1 MTDAH
6 ERSDRMRLEM
16 AEFPVNQIVLGKEF
30 RYVSRRLEVNQE
42 ALATTILQDPRIQDV
57 KLALAAPGEKVRI
70 NGIRDIVEPRV
81 KVEGNGQVFPGI
93 LGPVAPVGEGRTH
106 RLSGMAVVATAEYEG
121 IVRSGISVQRSAIL
135 DMWGRGAEVSRFAS
149 LTNLVL
155 ILRLA
160 EGLSEIDAHH
170 AIQKA
175 ECETAIRLA
184 ETTIGLQPQR
194 LECCQLDL
202 VNSKLPRVVLIQ
214 GCQTD
219 TNHPHSGLSYYGMSV
234 RESLATFVHPNEMLD
249 GVLAVNTTQ
258 AICHHP
264 TTWDWQNHP
273 LVAGLY
279 RDHSKTLNF
288 GGVILQRI
296 RFLTH
301 QGKEVIAHNTAQ
313 LAASLGADGALV
325 TWVGGGN
332 AFVDT
337 MLTIQAC
344 ERRGIKTVLVGYEFG
359 GKDGAD
365 SPLLYYVPEA
375 DAVVSTGSRNSAI
388 ELPEP
393 DNLIGPYEDIE
404 ILSYPGAPVVSGRD
418 PISLDALDMI
428 VGGVDIWGMQDLSC
442 RAY

>member
-1 MTDAH
+1 
-6 ERSDRMRLEM
+6 MRLEI
-16 AEFPVNQIVLGKEF
+16 AEFPVSEITLGTES
-30 RYVSRRLEVNQE
+30 RYVSGKLEVDRQ
-42 ALATTILQDPRIQDV
+42 ALVTSIRRDERIEDVELAVAT
-57 KLALAAPGEKVRI
+57 PGQKVRI
-70 NGIRDIVEPRV
+70 TGIRDVVEPRV

-93 LGPVAPVGEGRTH
+93 LGPVTPVGEGRTH
-106 RLSGMAVVATAEYEG
+106 RLSGMGVVVTAKYEG

-155 ILRLA
+155 ILRLGK
-160 EGLSEIDAHH
+160 GLSEIEAHN

-175 ECETAIRLA
+175 ECETAKRLA
-184 ETTIGLQPQR
+184 ETTIGLPPKR
-194 LECCQLDL
+194 LECHELNL
-202 VNSKLPRVVLIQ
+202 ENSELPQVVIIQ

-273 LVAGLY
+273 LVGGLY
-279 RDHSKTLNF
+279 RNHSKSLRF
-288 GGVILQRI
+288 RGVILQRI

-313 LAASLGADGALV
+313 LAATLGADGALI

-344 ERRGIKTVLVGYEFG
+344 EQRGIKTVLVGYEFG

-365 SPLLYYVPEA
+365 SPLLFYVPEG

-388 ELPEP
+388 ELPRP
-393 DNLIGPYEDIE
+393 DKLIGPYEDIE
-404 ILSYPGAPVVSGRD
+404 ILSYPGAPVVSGRQ

-428 VGGVDIWGMQDLSC
+428 VGGVDIWGMQNLTC
-442 RAY
+442 QAY

>member
-1 MTDAH
+1 
-6 ERSDRMRLEM
+6 MRLEM
-16 AEFPVNQIVLGKEF
+16 AEFPVSEITLGREF
-30 RYVSRRLEVNQE
+30 RYTSGKLEVDRRG
-42 ALATTILQDPRIQDV
+42 LATSILRDDRIQDV
-57 KLALAAPGEKVRI
+57 ELAVAAPGQKVRI
-70 NGIRDIVEPRV
+70 TGIRDVVEPRV

-93 LGPVAPVGEGRTH
+93 LGPVASVGQGRTH
-106 RLSGMAVVATAEYEG
+106 RLSGMSVIATAEYEG
-121 IVRSGISVQRSAIL
+121 MVRSGISVQRSAIL
-135 DMWGRGAEVSRFAS
+135 DMWGRGGEVSRFAA

-160 EGLSEIDAHH
+160 KGLSEIDAHN

-175 ECETAIRLA
+175 ECETAKRLA
-184 ETTIGLQPQR
+184 ETTVGLQADR
-194 LECCQLDL
+194 LERYELDQDK
-202 VNSKLPRVVLIQ
+202 SKLPRVVLIQ

-219 TNHPHSGLSYYGMSV
+219 TNHPHSGLTYYGMSV

-249 GVLAVNTTQ
+249 GVLAVNATQ

-273 LVAGLY
+273 LVWSLY
-279 RDHSKTLNF
+279 REHSKTLNF

-301 QGKEVIAHNTAQ
+301 HGKEVIAHNAAQ
-313 LAASLGADGALV
+313 LAATLGAEGALV

-393 DNLIGPYEDIE
+393 DKVIGPYDEVE
-404 ILSYPGAPVVSGRD
+404 ILSYPGAPVVPGNK

-428 VGGVDIWGMQDLSC
+428 VGGVDIWGVQNLLC
-442 RAY
+442 RAC